1 MLNGFLFDF
10 FFLVCF
16 VNQNAIPGTP
26 SYEIVGRSLILL
38 FFNDDQP
45 RRLGLRLKEHVY
57 NKLDLSYNQKFVD
70 NNMTFARFE
79 LIVTVRKIYF
89 YRMIIPKRSF
99 LFYTILFSM
108 IGTRKDMRIGNT
120 ESQTIEPC
128 RFD

>member
-1 MLNGFLFDF
+1 M
-10 FFLVCF
+10 
-16 VNQNAIPGTP
+16 NQNAIPGTP

-79 LIVTVRKIYF
+79 LIVTVRKTYF

-99 LFYTILFSM
+99 LFCTILFSM
-108 IGTRKDMRIGNT
+108 IETRKDMRIGNT